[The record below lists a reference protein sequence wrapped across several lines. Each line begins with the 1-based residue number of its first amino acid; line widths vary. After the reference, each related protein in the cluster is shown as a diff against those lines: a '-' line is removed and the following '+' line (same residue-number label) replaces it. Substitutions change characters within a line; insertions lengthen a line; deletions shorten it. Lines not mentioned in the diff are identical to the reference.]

1 MDTFCNSGT
10 PMYLNELGKTHP
22 IMIGWEDHPEDAII
36 HMARV
41 GNLYAIKS
49 MNCYQDIIDDT
60 LMQEIANVA
69 ARYGHMGIVQWAM
82 DSSSIDTQLVARI
95 ARDAGYTEIASYAD
109 GYEYIIEEE
118 EFPLNVSG
126 LTGEPNEDKAKWIFD
141 YRLQDYR
148 EEFLPE
154 DLLIMEEDGYEIEDP
169 QFLGDKDNND
179 TL

>member
-1 MDTFCNSGT
+1 
-10 PMYLNELGKTHP
+10 MYLNELGKTHP

-82 DSSSIDTQLVARI
+82 DSSSIDTQLIARI